1 MNFLILIIN
10 TVILYG
16 TFMLSYLL
24 RYGRDIPPESY
35 APFQGSRLFL
45 LGIMAI
51 SLTYAGVF
59 RRRFRSYW
67 LLFQKIT
74 FGLVL
79 GTAVGFIF
87 MYLLRDKWARFPS
100 SVFLINFGLSVISI
114 FWVNALIFRLKG
126 KIQKRVVVLGD
137 SQFYDPF
144 QKKETLVH
152 KKYITTI
159 EELMKC
165 RDMDEVMICQRI
177 HDNPNLNLLI
187 FLLLKLNVVVTFSPA
202 VYAEL
207 IAGKIQEDEYL
218 SLISTFMGRK
228 SECEE
233 FMIRSLDVGISLIS
247 LIFLAPVLG
256 VIALMVKLTS
266 QGPVIYKQ
274 QRVGK
279 DRRLFAI
286 YKFRT
291 MIHDTQNQHSHRP
304 ALSDDERITRI
315 GRFLRRSRLDELP
328 QLVNVLKGQMS
339 LVGPRPEN
347 VTRVNMHKA
356 LRGLRLAVNPGLT
369 GLAQIRSYY
378 DLNPGHKIKYDYL
391 YIQRKSFMLNLYIL
405 YKTIF
410 VALMQKGR

>member
-1 MNFLILIIN
+1 MRFWLLMIDAF
-10 TVILYG
+10 ILYG
-16 TFMLSYLL
+16 TFLLSYLI

-35 APFQGSRLFL
+35 APFQDSRLFL
-45 LGIMAI
+45 LGILIA
-51 SLTYAGVF
+51 SLTYAGAF

-67 LLFQKIT
+67 LLFQRVT
-74 FGLVL
+74 FGLAL
-79 GTAVGFIF
+79 GTAIGFIF

-100 SVFLINFGLSVISI
+100 SVFLIKFGLSATVL
-114 FWVNALIFRLKG
+114 FFVNSLVLRLKG
-126 KIQKRVVVLGD
+126 KIKKRVVLLGA

-144 QKKETLVH
+144 QKKKELVRVKH
-152 KKYITTI
+152 ISCI
-159 EELMKC
+159 QDLISV
-165 RDMDEVMICQRI
+165 RDIDEVMICQNL

-187 FLLLKLNVVVTFSPA
+187 FLLLKLNVNVTFSPA

-207 IAGKIQEDEYL
+207 IAGKIQEEEYL

-228 SECEE
+228 SESEE
-233 FMIRSLDVGISLIS
+233 FMIRALDVGVSLI
-247 LIFLAPVLG
+247 LLPFLAPTLV
-256 VIALMVKLTS
+256 VIAFAVKLTS
-266 QGPVIYKQ
+266 KGPVIYKQ

-279 DRRLFAI
+279 DRKLFTI

-291 MIHDTQNQHSHRP
+291 MIHDAEHRHGHKP
-304 ALSDDERITRI
+304 AFSDDERITRT
-315 GRFLRRSRLDELP
+315 GRFLRRTRLDELP
-328 QLVNVLKGQMS
+328 QLINILGGQMS

-356 LRGLRLAVNPGLT
+356 LRGLRLAVKPGLT

-378 DLNPGHKIKYDYL
+378 DVNPGHKIKYDYL

-410 VALMQKGR
+410 VVLGRRGQ